1 MDEVLNGENIIFAE
15 VRLDDTVVGEG
26 NALLVDLSVSTLVD
40 QLTNGLEVRLA
51 VCDVRLDET
60 EHLLSCLC
68 DLDEDTVVD
77 LEETEQLQNF
87 TGFGCDL
94 VDTLGTQLAITHNK
108 EYRRPA
114 THPRI
119 RITKYTLG

>member
-94 VDTLGTQLAITHNK
+94 VDTLGTS
-108 EYRRPA
+108 
-114 THPRI
+114 
-119 RITKYTLG
+119 